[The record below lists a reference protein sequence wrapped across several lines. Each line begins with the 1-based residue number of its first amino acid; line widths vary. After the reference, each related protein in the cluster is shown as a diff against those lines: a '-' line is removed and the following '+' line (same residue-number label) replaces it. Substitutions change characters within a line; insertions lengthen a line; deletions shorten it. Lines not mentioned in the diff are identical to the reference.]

1 MRFANPPGLASFM
14 AKNAGYDQIGSQGI
28 KESAETDLTTMGT
41 MGQAQAN
48 ALNTIAKDKA
58 AEYMR
63 DAQAFG
69 MAQKADAQLFGSIAG
84 AVGTIG
90 GSAIKKFGSNPGT
103 NPLPGSENTN
113 DFSIGD
119 ALDFDMDVDK
129 AEHIAGGGFVETVFD
144 GDTVGESIFKSY

>member
-63 DAQAFG
+63 DARAFG
-69 MAQKADAQLFGSIAG
+69 MAQQADAQLFGSIAG

-90 GSAIKKFGSNPGT
+90 GSAINKFGSGSINSYDDIPSEGLRGSAKGGPLLEPDAYFGT
-103 NPLPGSENTN
+103 GGRYG
-113 DFSIGD
+113 DF
-119 ALDFDMDVDK
+119 VPYK
-129 AEHIAGGGFVETVFD
+129 P
-144 GDTVGESIFKSY
+144 

>member
-58 AEYMR
+58 AEEYR

-69 MAQKADAQLFGSIAG
+69 MAQQADAQLFGSIAG

-90 GSAIKKFGSNPGT
+90 GAAIKSGLNSNSYGGT
-103 NPLPGSENTN
+103 GDVGTK
-113 DFSIGD
+113 DTVRIGD
-119 ALDFDMDVDK
+119 TGKYGDKFVDPR
-129 AEHIAGGGFVETVFD
+129 
-144 GDTVGESIFKSY
+144 ESFTKLGYKVDPESGMIITG

>member
-28 KESAETDLTTMGT
+28 KESVDTDLTTMGT

-58 AEYMR
+58 AEEMR
-63 DAQAFG
+63 DARAFG
-69 MAQKADAQLFGSIAG
+69 MAQQADAQLFGSIAG

-90 GSAIKKFGSNPGT
+90 GSAIKGGAFSGNSGTTPLKGPKLGTYDWNTELDIGGMTPAEILT
-103 NPLPGSENTN
+103 NPYS
-113 DFSIGD
+113 
-119 ALDFDMDVDK
+119 
-129 AEHIAGGGFVETVFD
+129 AEISYNPFGG
-144 GDTVGESIFKSY
+144 

>member
-14 AKNAGYDQIGSQGI
+14 AKNAGYDEIGGRAI
-28 KESAETDLTTMGT
+28 KDAVDQDLTAMGT
-41 MGQAQAN
+41 MGEAQAN
-48 ALNTIAKDKA
+48 ALNTIARNEA

-90 GSAIKKFGSNPGT
+90 GSAIKGGMFNKPTPGT
-103 NPLPGSENTN
+103 PKPTTPPRTMP
-113 DFSIGD
+113 D
-119 ALDFDMDVDK
+119 APTQTGLGL
-129 AEHIAGGGFVETVFD
+129 HID
-144 GDTVGESIFKSY
+144 GRDLGIDYTTVG

>member
-14 AKNAGYDQIGSQGI
+14 AKNAGYDEIGGRAI
-28 KESAETDLTTMGT
+28 KDAVDQDLTTMGT
-41 MGQAQAN
+41 MGEAQAN
-48 ALNTIAKDKA
+48 ALNTIARNEA
-58 AEYMR
+58 AEYAR
-63 DAQAFG
+63 DAEAFG
-69 MAQKADAQLFGSIAG
+69 MAQQADAQLFGSIAG

-90 GSAIKKFGSNPGT
+90 GSAIKGGLFNKPG
-103 NPLPGSENTN
+103 LQNTN

-119 ALDFDMDVDK
+119 ARVMGMDADK

>member
-48 ALNTIAKDKA
+48 AFNTIAKDKA

-63 DAQAFG
+63 DARAFG
-69 MAQKADAQLFGSIAG
+69 MAQQADAQLFGSIAG

-90 GSAIKKFGSNPGT
+90 GSAIKGGAFAGKRGTTPLKGPKIGTYSDAFNQDPNTAFGGMSPN
-103 NPLPGSENTN
+103 EFFQK
-113 DFSIGD
+113 DIGY
-119 ALDFDMDVDK
+119 
-129 AEHIAGGGFVETVFD
+129 
-144 GDTVGESIFKSY
+144 SIFGD

>member
-28 KESAETDLTTMGT
+28 KESVDTDLTTMGT

-58 AEYMR
+58 AEEMR
-63 DAQAFG
+63 DARAFG
-69 MAQKADAQLFGSIAG
+69 MAQQADARLFGSIAS

-90 GSAIKKFGSNPGT
+90 SAGIKKFGSNAG
-103 NPLPGSENTN
+103 NPFRDPTKN
-113 DFSIGD
+113 DLRTTDQGLADTWRDSGGD
-119 ALDFDMDVDK
+119 VYWDSDMD
-129 AEHIAGGGFVETVFD
+129 
-144 GDTVGESIFKSY
+144 ESISILR

>member
-14 AKNAGYDQIGSQGI
+14 AKNAGYDEIGGRAI
-28 KESAETDLTTMGT
+28 KDAVDQDLTAMGT
-41 MGQAQAN
+41 MGEAQAN
-48 ALNTIAKDKA
+48 ALNTIARNEA

>member
-48 ALNTIAKDKA
+48 ALNTIAKNEA
-58 AEYMR
+58 AKEYR
-63 DAQAFG
+63 DARIFG
-69 MAQKADAQLFGSIAG
+69 MAKKADAEFFGSVAS

-90 GSAIKKFGSNPGT
+90 GSAIKGGLFNKPTPGT
-103 NPLPGSENTN
+103 PKPTTPPRTMPDAPTQTGLGLSL
-113 DFSIGD
+113 DGIGD
-119 ALDFDMDVDK
+119 TNIGYPNA
-129 AEHIAGGGFVETVFD
+129 A
-144 GDTVGESIFKSY
+144 